1 MQILTAMRMAD
12 DELINN
18 LIEETKKEVYYELL
32 DSPTNYNKDNVNII
46 KTELLRRLR
55 WVIGKNIQ
63 IRHPIKMAN
72 I

>member
-55 WVIGKNIQ
+55 
-63 IRHPIKMAN
+63 
-72 I
+72 